1 MEPLASVVIDLH
13 YLPSIEYFTCLLNYE
28 IVYLEACEHFQK
40 QSYRNRCKILTANKI
55 ATLSV
60 PVFRASSK
68 QFIREVQIDYSQ
80 KWLTDHWRTI
90 TSAYGKSAYFVHYA
104 GVFEEIFLK
113 KYKFL
118 FDLNLD
124 LLTACLSLLKINK
137 RIEFT
142 SGYNNY
148 TEKGQDDFRSKIH
161 LKPGERQSFIYRP
174 VPYMQNF
181 GSNFVSNLSIIDVL
195 FCEGPYASNIIRQS
209 LIQ

>member
-13 YLPSIEYFTCLLNYE
+13 YLPCIEYFACISTYD
-28 IVYLEACEHFQK
+28 IIYLEACEYFQK
-40 QSYRNRCKILTANKI
+40 QSYRNRCKILTATKV

-60 PVFRASSK
+60 PVYKASSK

-90 TSAYGKSAYFVHYA
+90 VGAYGKAAYFTHYA
-104 GVFEEIFLK
+104 GFFEEIFQR

-118 FDLNLD
+118 FDLNLQ

-137 RIEFT
+137 RIEVT
-142 SGYNNY
+142 AGYKNNK
-148 TEKGQDDFRSKIH
+148 EKGQDDLRSKFH
-161 LKPGERQSFIYRP
+161 PKMEVGQLHIYRP
-174 VPYMQNF
+174 IPYTQNF
-181 GSNFVSNLSIIDVL
+181 GSNFVSNLSIIDIL
-195 FCEGPYASNIIRQS
+195 FCEGPYAANIIRQS